1 MALYQ
6 NESVVCQ
13 GTESVP
19 PGDWRAREYVLVS
32 PKEVTSALFWRQ
44 RPVAGPPDKQET
56 SRASALGED
65 ISFFPYAANFWQFG
79 GGDWRNCFLEAGL

>member
-65 ISFFPYAANFWQFG
+65 ISFFLMLPIFG
-79 GGDWRNCFLEAGL
+79 SLGEGIGVTAS